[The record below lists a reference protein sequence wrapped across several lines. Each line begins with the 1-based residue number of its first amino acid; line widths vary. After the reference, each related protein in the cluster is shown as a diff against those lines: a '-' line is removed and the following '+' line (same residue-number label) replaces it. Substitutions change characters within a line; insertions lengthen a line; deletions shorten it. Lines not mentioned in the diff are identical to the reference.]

1 MKLSMRFLLV
11 AVLYG
16 ALGMLMGIIMGAKGD
31 FTLAPVHAHLNLLGW
46 VALTIYGL
54 TYQVFPAMA
63 ASKLARVQF
72 YSVNLGV
79 ILLIPSLALVLLEN
93 SAALPTLI
101 IGELLVFISLLLFF
115 ANLWAHRN
123 A

>member
-93 SAALPTLI
+93 TAALPTLI
-101 IGELLVFISLLLFF
+101 VGELLVFISLLLFF